1 MNAIF
6 QIHSLG
12 KLNWSTDANVRSKY
26 LFSQISAEITEPARI
41 AMVGASGQGKS
52 TLLRIMA
59 LLDTPDEG
67 NLLVNGKSYQHI
79 HARQWRMAVT
89 YVAQQAVMLPGSI
102 EDNLR
107 TVSRLH
113 GQPYDDSL
121 ATELLKQLGL
131 DYLDLGKVAE
141 DCSGGEKQRISLIR
155 SLLLRPE
162 ILLLDEITASL
173 DINSTQKVEALL
185 LDWHKKEG
193 TTFIWVTHDL
203 EQARRISNRTWMMDK
218 GGLHEYSSDSFFN
231 EPVADLA
238 RRFVGPTEGSLQP

>member
-1 MNAIF
+1 MSAIF
-6 QIHSLG
+6 QIHNLA
-12 KLNWSTDANVRSKY
+12 KLNWSTDANALNKY
-26 LFSQISAEITEPARI
+26 LFSQISAEIAEPTRI
-41 AMVGASGQGKS
+41 ALIGASGQGKS

-67 NLLVNGKSYQHI
+67 ELLVNGKSFQHI
-79 HARQWRMAVT
+79 PARQWRMTVT

-107 TVSRLH
+107 TVSKLH
-113 GQPYDDSL
+113 GQPYDFSL
-121 ATELLKQLGL
+121 AAELLEQLGL
-131 DYLDLGKVAE
+131 DYLDLTKVAE

-162 ILLLDEITASL
+162 IFLLDEITASL

-185 LDWHKKEG
+185 LKWHEEKG

-218 GGLHEYSSDSFFN
+218 GGLQEYSSDSFFN

-238 RRFVGPTEGSLQP
+238 RRFGHTEGTLQS